1 MKVEI
6 ARTSGGPWM
15 WWGLVAL
22 VVFGATVRDGGP
34 LMWPV
39 LALVGAFLLAF
50 RRFLVADRE
59 AKGISWSWGFM
70 APLVHDFRS
79 LPGLERIVLRGEDR
93 WVTSG
98 NRKFRT
104 HLFVVSL
111 QDGDGQRVE
120 ASAVEDAEEARRLGE
135 GLAKAL
141 RVPLTDGTDRANERT
156 RLPEHL
162 DESVPARLR
171 REGIEVRP
179 PAGPA
184 PRHCRLERRATET
197 VLEFPPRGRAAFPV
211 SYVIVALG
219 TTGAMFGG
227 FHYLVLP
234 GAASISLVVG
244 ALAVLAT
251 VAVGLDACTPPGAG
265 DGVAAGARGG
275 AQQPPAPQ
283 PPRDPGRRARGAGGV
298 RHPPGRGPR
307 PHRRL
312 VRPGHQRPGDAGV
325 RGHPL
330 AAGGHLGARHS
341 PGGPGA
347 RLSGLSPEG
356 GRNSRSAPR
365 PAAPGGP
372 PPPRCSRTA
381 TSRSQPRPPPGP
393 ILHPEMIRDS
403 LQRLA
408 DRPARL
414 LWDQIQVGH
423 TPPDS
428 TWSLEA
434 MEARETYEFLR
445 PRALGLGWKA
455 IGADEA
461 AARLE
466 RGQEVLVREHR
477 SVQATQHVQD
487 ARGGGMHGPRT
498 LERETVESRFADLA
512 AMEAFVRVNTGLPPR
527 DETERLAQRIDA
539 LGFAPA
545 PPGYQALRTGLS
557 DLEAARRLQ
566 AGEPIALATLAPALE
581 MREIWNVVP
590 TEVAREPIADLDH
603 VRTPEGAE
611 LLFQGPVAEAEP
623 VGTIQERPSEVIIGE
638 VGLDRRP

>member
-6 ARTSGGPWM
+6 ARKSGGPWM

-50 RRFLVADRE
+50 RRILVADRE

-135 GLAKAL
+135 ALANAL

-171 REGIEVRP
+171 REGIEVRR

-251 VAVGLDACTPPGAG
+251 VALGLDACTLQER
-265 DGVAAGARGG
+265 VTVS
-275 AQQPPAPQ
+275 
-283 PPRDPGRRARGAGGV
+283 PRELVVERSSRLRRSRRAIPAAELEELEASGTRRAAALGRTDGWSVRATTDRVTLEFGGTPSRQEATWV
-298 RHPPGRGPR
+298 RDTVLAD
-307 PHRRL
+307 L
-312 VRPGHQRPGDAGV
+312 VRG
-325 RGHPL
+325 
-330 AAGGHLGARHS
+330 
-341 PGGPGA
+341 
-347 RLSGLSPEG
+347 
-356 GRNSRSAPR
+356 
-365 PAAPGGP
+365 
-372 PPPRCSRTA
+372 
-381 TSRSQPRPPPGP
+381 
-393 ILHPEMIRDS
+393 
-403 LQRLA
+403 
-408 DRPARL
+408 
-414 LWDQIQVGH
+414 
-423 TPPDS
+423 
-428 TWSLEA
+428 
-434 MEARETYEFLR
+434 
-445 PRALGLGWKA
+445 
-455 IGADEA
+455 
-461 AARLE
+461 
-466 RGQEVLVREHR
+466 
-477 SVQATQHVQD
+477 
-487 ARGGGMHGPRT
+487 
-498 LERETVESRFADLA
+498 
-512 AMEAFVRVNTGLPPR
+512 
-527 DETERLAQRIDA
+527 
-539 LGFAPA
+539 
-545 PPGYQALRTGLS
+545 
-557 DLEAARRLQ
+557 
-566 AGEPIALATLAPALE
+566 
-581 MREIWNVVP
+581 
-590 TEVAREPIADLDH
+590 
-603 VRTPEGAE
+603 
-611 LLFQGPVAEAEP
+611 
-623 VGTIQERPSEVIIGE
+623 
-638 VGLDRRP
+638 